1 MLNEFK
7 KFTLRGNVLDLAVG
21 IILGSAFNSI
31 VSSLVS
37 DVVMPP
43 IGLVLGNVDF
53 ANLFFVLKEGA
64 VPGPYASVSAAAETG
79 AVTVNYGVFINTI
92 VNFVIVAFSMFLL
105 IRATRRVME
114 GEPKKE
120 ETPGTKECPHC
131 LSTIAIK
138 ATRCAFCTSELS

>member
-64 VPGPYASVSAAAETG
+64 VPGPYAWVSAAAETG